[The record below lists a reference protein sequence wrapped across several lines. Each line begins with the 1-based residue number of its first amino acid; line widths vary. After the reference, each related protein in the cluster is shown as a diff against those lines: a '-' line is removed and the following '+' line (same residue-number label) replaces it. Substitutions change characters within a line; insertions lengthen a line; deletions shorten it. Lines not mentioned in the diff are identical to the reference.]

1 MTITATRRWL
11 ATACAAGSVLTVA
24 PAATAGAAPY
34 CGITWGSLQKQDLD
48 HTTAHIT
55 NLRAGRH
62 DCFDRLVVDLGPP
75 AAGLPGPQDEG
86 FTVRYVPQ
94 VLDDPSGA
102 PVALAGGG
110 VPGDRGQRSRADRR
124 LRADVL
130 AGQPRPGRRRR
141 RVPHVPPG
149 RLPRHARGA
158 DADRA
163 RGAGAPAVPGVRA
176 RRPRW
181 WLTRGDRRRP
191 PVVTA
196 VSSTRRPD
204 RGRGQPR
211 SGPDR
216 T

>member
-86 FTVRYVPQ
+86 FTVRYVSQ

-102 PVALAGGG
+102 PVALAGGAFLEI
-110 VPGDRGQRSRADRR
+110 VVNARALADDFEPTYSPANPAQAVAVGGFRT
-124 LRADVL
+124 LRQVAFL
-130 AGQPRPGRRRR
+130 GTHEAQTQIG
-141 RVPHVPPG
+141 
-149 RLPRHARGA
+149 L
-158 DADRA
+158 
-163 RGAGAPAVPGVRA
+163 GVRA
-176 RRPRW
+176 RLPFRVFVLDGPGGGSR
-181 WLTRGDRRRP
+181 
-191 PVVTA
+191 VVIDVA
-196 VSSTRRPD
+196 H
-204 RGRGQPR
+204 QW
-211 SGPDR
+211 
-216 T
+216 